1 MSFQPHLTVAAVA
14 EREGRFLV
22 VEELVGGERVINQP
36 AGHVDDAESLLDAV
50 RRETLEETGWQFEP
64 LALVGVYRWRH
75 PGNGETFIRATFGG
89 ELTDQVHVRP
99 PDAQILATHWLSR
112 EELGN
117 GQWQLRSPLVTRCID
132 DYLAERRYPLSL
144 LVDL

>member
-1 MSFQPHLTVAAVA
+1 MAFQPHLTVAAVA
-14 EREGRFLV
+14 ERAGRFLV

-50 RRETLEETGWQFEP
+50 RRETLEETGWRFEP
-64 LALVGVYRWRH
+64 LTLVGLYRWRH

-89 ELTDQVHVRP
+89 ELGGQVHASP
-99 PDAQILATHWLSR
+99 PDGQILATHWLSR

-132 DYLAERRYPLSL
+132 DYLADRRYPLSL

>member
-50 RRETLEETGWQFEP
+50 RRETLEETGWKFEP

-89 ELTDQVHVRP
+89 ELGDQVHASP
-99 PDAQILATHWLSR
+99 PDDQILATHWLSR
-112 EELGN
+112 EELGD
-117 GQWQLRSPLVTRCID
+117 GRWRLRSPLVTRCID
-132 DYLAERRYPLSL
+132 DYLADRRYPLSL